1 LTHAAAGIAGH
12 QWWHTIDIAPGV
24 STPGAWDLRPM
35 AGRMPWPESLA
46 GARCLD
52 VGTMDGFW
60 AFEME
65 RRGATE
71 VLGID
76 LADRARL
83 DIPHDLSGGRPA
95 SPNPQA
101 GDTFRLAAQL
111 CGSRASWKD
120 LSVYD
125 LSAAEL
131 GAFDLVFIGYTL
143 NLLRDPVAALTAI
156 RRVCRGSVIV
166 LDEISLPLTLLHRA
180 PVATLAPRKGHMEW
194 WVFNAAGLRRAVSL
208 AGFRPVAESGLLKFR
223 AGSGTRLSEVPMA
236 YRMRH
241 AAGLAGI
248 SLGIRAT
255 PYTT

>member
-1 LTHAAAGIAGH
+1 
-12 QWWHTIDIAPGV
+12 
-24 STPGAWDLRPM
+24 M
-35 AGRMPWPESLA
+35 ADRMPWPESLA

-65 RRGATE
+65 RRGASE

-83 DIPHDLSGGRPA
+83 DIPHDLSGGRA
-95 SPNPQA
+95 GSTNPEA
-101 GDTFRLAAQL
+101 GATFRLAAGL
-111 CGSRASWKD
+111 RGSRAAWKD
-120 LSVYD
+120 LSVYE

-194 WVFNAAGLRRAVSL
+194 WVFNAAGLRRALSL

-223 AGSGTRLSEVPMA
+223 PGSGTRLAEVPIG